1 MLKKTSCLA
10 VALAACFCISQGA
23 VAEEKKAVCEFHNHG
38 DLKKDKTGPCSHT
51 STDEEIKIKLA
62 NGEVYRLIPERKRK
76 GHYIDQ
82 DGNRAD
88 VEKSGGYKL
97 TYRWKNQRLVVML
110 AES

>member
-1 MLKKTSCLA
+1 
-10 VALAACFCISQGA
+10 
-23 VAEEKKAVCEFHNHG
+23 
-38 DLKKDKTGPCSHT
+38 
-51 STDEEIKIKLA
+51 LA

-97 TYRWKNQRLVVML
+97 DLSLEEPATGRDARRGYWQVNVLGQHKS
-110 AES
+110 AT